1 MAAKDLYEKDF
12 YKILGLGKSASGD
25 EIKKKYRSLARE
37 LHPDKTKGDAAM
49 EEKFKAVS
57 EAYDIL
63 SDGKKRAEYDQARD
77 MFERGGFRAP
87 QGGQNFQGGDF
98 SDIFGGGNPQD
109 IFANLFGGGGRRGP
123 RKGQD
128 LQTEATITFKEAAF
142 GTTLELRL
150 SADGGPSQT
159 ISARVPAGVNDGAK
173 IRVKGKG
180 SKGDAGPGDLF
191 IMLHVKPHAI
201 FSRKGENIAI
211 TVPVTF
217 TEAALGADIKVPTL
231 TGEEVTLRLS
241 PGTSNG
247 RVLRVKGRGIS
258 KGATTGDLLVTVE
271 VQVPSQLDEI
281 ATEALK
287 KYAEATSEI
296 DVRAELKPEEKVA
309 AIRELTR
316 QGKRVAMVGDG
327 VNDAPSLAVA
337 YIGVA
342 MGARGSDAALE
353 QADVVLM
360 HDRLENFLAAF
371 RLSQRAQRIIRQNLV
386 LSLGTVAVL
395 VVMALLGKIPLT
407 LGVIGHEGSTVVVV
421 MNSLRL
427 LFGKNEVFKS
437 KPS

>member
-37 LHPDKTKGDAAM
+37 LHPDKTKGDSAL

-63 SDGKKRAEYDQARD
+63 SDGKKRAEYDQARE
-77 MFERGGFRAP
+77 MFERGGMRAP

-98 SDIFGGGNPQD
+98 ADMFGGGNPQD

-150 SADGGPSQT
+150 SADGGPSQNV
-159 ISARVPAGVNDGAK
+159 SARVPAGVNDGAK

-180 SKGDAGPGDLF
+180 SMGEAGPGDLF
-191 IMLHVKPHAI
+191 ILLHVKPHAL

-211 TVPVTF
+211 TVPVAF

-231 TGEEVTLRLS
+231 SGDEVTLRLA

-247 RVLRVKGRGIS
+247 RVLRVKGRGIV
-258 KGATTGDLLVTVE
+258 KGSTTGDLLVTVE
-271 VQVPSQLDEI
+271 VQVP
-281 ATEALK
+281 ATLEGAELEALQ
-287 KYAEATSEI
+287 KYAEVVAEK
-296 DVRAELKPEEKVA
+296 DVRAE
-309 AIRELTR
+309 
-316 QGKRVAMVGDG
+316 
-327 VNDAPSLAVA
+327 
-337 YIGVA
+337 
-342 MGARGSDAALE
+342 
-353 QADVVLM
+353 
-360 HDRLENFLAAF
+360 
-371 RLSQRAQRIIRQNLV
+371 
-386 LSLGTVAVL
+386 
-395 VVMALLGKIPLT
+395 
-407 LGVIGHEGSTVVVV
+407 
-421 MNSLRL
+421 
-427 LFGKNEVFKS
+427 FKS
-437 KPS
+437 KASQ

>member
-12 YKILGLGKSASGD
+12 YKILGVGKSASGD

-37 LHPDKTKGDAAM
+37 LHPDKTKGDTAM

-77 MFERGGFRAP
+77 MFERGGFRAT

-180 SKGDAGPGDLF
+180 SKGEAGPGDLF
-191 IMLHVKPHAI
+191 ILLHVKPHAV
-201 FSRKGENIAI
+201 FSRKGENIAL

-217 TEAALGADIKVPTL
+217 TEAALGGDIKVPTL
-231 TGEEVTLRLS
+231 TGDEVTLRIA

-247 RVLRVKGRGIS
+247 RVLRVKGRGIT
-258 KGATTGDLLVTVE
+258 KGATVGDLLVTIE
-271 VQVPSQLDEI
+271 VQVPQRVEGEALD
-281 ATEALK
+281 ALK
-287 KYAEATSEI
+287 KYAEATADQE
-296 DVRAELKPEEKVA
+296 VRKEFNTK
-309 AIRELTR
+309 
-316 QGKRVAMVGDG
+316 
-327 VNDAPSLAVA
+327 
-337 YIGVA
+337 
-342 MGARGSDAALE
+342 AL
-353 QADVVLM
+353 Q
-360 HDRLENFLAAF
+360 
-371 RLSQRAQRIIRQNLV
+371 
-386 LSLGTVAVL
+386 
-395 VVMALLGKIPLT
+395 
-407 LGVIGHEGSTVVVV
+407 
-421 MNSLRL
+421 
-427 LFGKNEVFKS
+427 
-437 KPS
+437 